1 MIAQIDKL
9 LKPLNLTLHN
19 CKVLDDFS
27 GILGLLASAPNE
39 LRDALAES
47 LMEMALRADNVHFV
61 QAILTIDDIRQPARI
76 RNVLINA
83 LTRKRAIRENS
94 KVTPIV
100 LDLWN
105 SADQLT
111 RTEIVAMVFSTTANI
126 SADKDFE
133 LQSIENSVKTLAML
147 NGGNVDR
154 CINTM
159 LFSLKDAMVMRS
171 QKHITDLMEILA
183 YYVVHPA
190 YDDNLLDS
198 IEIKRSE
205 LPNYTNSLK
214 HSIDSCI
221 EINNPVQL
229 NKLLMENI
237 YQFPEV
243 IVDAVISNPK
253 YNWFS
258 GYHSSLVK
266 TIISGDWCKDGL
278 NDKFKSLLDYVVD
291 HPAFEANVRINPALR
306 IFTGHANSCY
316 VAEKLA
322 NRDIKLQA
330 PLSSFGEDEVIFHSV
345 VAKNEN
351 ANKGFKKAIIKI
363 AVKIPSISK
372 FADAFDLLKQSGQYA
387 LPDGLNKEDKIA
399 IMAALLYYEN
409 NSSKPIPRAE
419 RPAEMSLK
427 QLKQDASD
435 PFFMVSG
442 ISLWIAQQL
451 SPETI
456 YQLKPDDSKYLKG
469 MMDLGLLGMEYVECL
484 DGKHKRQI
492 LDADMGL

>member
-1 MIAQIDKL
+1 MTAQIDTL

-27 GILGLLASAPNE
+27 GILGLVASTPNE
-39 LRDALAES
+39 LRDALVER
-47 LMEMALRADNVHFV
+47 LMEMALRADNVPFV
-61 QAILTIDDIRQPARI
+61 QAILTLDDISQPARV
-76 RNVLINA
+76 RNVLINV
-83 LTRKRAIRENS
+83 LTNKRAIRENG

-105 SADQLT
+105 GAGPQT
-111 RTEIVAMVFSTTANI
+111 RSEIVAMVFSTTANV

-133 LQSIENSVKTLAML
+133 LQAIENSVKTLAML

-154 CINTM
+154 YINTM
-159 LFSLKDAMVMRS
+159 LISLKDTMVMRS
-171 QKHITDLMEILA
+171 QKHITDLLEILA
-183 YYVVHPA
+183 YYVDHPV

-198 IEIKRSE
+198 LEIRRSE
-205 LPNYTNSLK
+205 LPNYQNSLK
-214 HSIDSCI
+214 HSIESSI
-221 EINNPVQL
+221 ERNDPIQL
-229 NKLLMENI
+229 NKLLLENI
-237 YQFPEV
+237 SQFPEV
-243 IVDAVISNPK
+243 IAETVIKNQE

-258 GYHSSLVK
+258 GFHSSLVK
-266 TIISGDWCKDGL
+266 TVISGDWCKDDL

-330 PLSSFGEDEVIFHSV
+330 PISSFGEDEVIFHSV

-351 ANKGFKKAIIKI
+351 ANQGFKEAIIKI
-363 AVKIPSISK
+363 AIKIPSISK

-387 LPDGLNKEDKIA
+387 LPDDLSKEDKIA

-409 NSSKPIPRAE
+409 NSSQPIPRAE
-419 RPAEMSLK
+419 RPAEMCLK
-427 QLKQDASD
+427 QFKQDSSD

-451 SPETI
+451 SSETI
-456 YQLKPDDSKYLKG
+456 YQLKSDDSKYLKS
-469 MMDLGLLGMEYVECL
+469 MMDLGFLGKEYVECL